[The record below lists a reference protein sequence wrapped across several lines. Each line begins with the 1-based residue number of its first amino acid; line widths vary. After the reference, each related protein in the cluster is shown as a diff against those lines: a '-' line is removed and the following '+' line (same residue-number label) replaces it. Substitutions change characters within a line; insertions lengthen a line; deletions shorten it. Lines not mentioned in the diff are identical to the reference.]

1 MAISKF
7 IQMDTKGSS
16 LTQEVILEVENVFK
30 EFTGVKVLNNVNF
43 RVVEVEIHWQD
54 SENGLL
60 F

>member
-1 MAISKF
+1 MATSKF

-43 RVVEVEIHWQD
+43 RVVEVEIH
-54 SENGLL
+54 
-60 F
+60 